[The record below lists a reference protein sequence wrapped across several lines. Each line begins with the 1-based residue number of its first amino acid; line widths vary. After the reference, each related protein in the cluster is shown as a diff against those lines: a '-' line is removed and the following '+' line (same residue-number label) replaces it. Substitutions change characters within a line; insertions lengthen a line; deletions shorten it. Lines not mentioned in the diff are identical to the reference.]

1 MATDDDERGPFTRPG
16 FIAAAVV
23 VALVVVLGI
32 VLVIVNARDEVVPG
46 PTPSSSASASAAP
59 TPNSTA
65 VAGGESV
72 CGLRGFEGE
81 GARLTTAPDV
91 DEWAYQGTT
100 AYPVSSVYGPAATDD
115 AGGFRYCFQQ
125 TPEGALF
132 AASFILAAGTDQSNS
147 AWIEHFAAPGPYRD
161 ALLQEPSS
169 EGGGA
174 EARLRIAGFR
184 LLAYDGE
191 SARVDLALV
200 AGTQGETV
208 TASFVYELVW
218 VDGDWKI
225 DTSTPEPGNFSTIP
239 DLAGY
244 IPWGE

>member
-1 MATDDDERGPFTRPG
+1 MATDDDEQNPFTRPG

-23 VALVVVLGI
+23 IALVVVLGI
-32 VLVIVNARDEVVPG
+32 VLVVVNARDDDPG
-46 PTPSSSASASAAP
+46 PTPTSSASTSAAP
-59 TPNSTA
+59 TTDTTA
-65 VAGGESV
+65 AAGGASV
-72 CGLRGFEGE
+72 CGLD
-81 GARLTTAPDV
+81 GAELATAQLTTAPDV

-100 AYPVSSVYGPAATDD
+100 AYPVSSVYGPGSTDA
-115 AGGFRYCFQQ
+115 AGGFRYCFQR
-125 TPEGALF
+125 TPAGALF
-132 AASFILAAGTDQSNS
+132 AASFILAAGTDQTSS
-147 AWIEHFAAPGPYRD
+147 AWIEYFAAPGPYRD
-161 ALLQEPSS
+161 ALLQEPSTDTGS
-169 EGGGA
+169 T

-200 AGTQGETV
+200 ASTQGETV

-244 IPWGE
+244 VPWGE